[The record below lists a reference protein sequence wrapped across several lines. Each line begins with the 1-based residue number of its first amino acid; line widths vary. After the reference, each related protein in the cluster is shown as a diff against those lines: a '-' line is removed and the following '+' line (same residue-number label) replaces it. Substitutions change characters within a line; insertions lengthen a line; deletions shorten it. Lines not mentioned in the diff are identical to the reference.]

1 MTAGRV
7 IAVVGPSGVGK
18 DSVIAALGAT
28 VPALEI
34 VRRVI
39 TRPRDMGGED
49 YDTVDAATFAQM
61 VKGKAFCLHWT
72 AHGLSYGIPEAIRQE
87 ADRGQSFLVNLSR
100 GVLVEAGQVFE
111 TLTVLQ
117 LTARPETLTDRLR
130 HRGRETPQGIADR
143 RARAGAA
150 IPPGLSMI
158 QISNDGAL
166 EETVAAARAALAR
179 EAVW

>member
-1 MTAGRV
+1 MMAGRV

-18 DSVIAALGAT
+18 DSVMAALGAA

-49 YDTVDAATFAQM
+49 YDAVDAATFAQM
-61 VKGKAFCLHWT
+61 AQERAFCLHWK
-72 AHGLSYGIPEAIRQE
+72 AHGLSYGIPEAVRQR
-87 ADRGQSFLVNLSR
+87 AGRGQCFLVNLSR
-100 GVLVEAGQVFE
+100 SVLVEADQVFE
-111 TLTVLQ
+111 ALTVLQ

-130 HRGRETPQGIADR
+130 HRGRETPQEIADR
-143 RARAGAA
+143 LARAGAA
-150 IPPGLSMI
+150 ITPGLSMI

-166 EETVAAARAALAR
+166 EETVAAARTALAR
-179 EAVW
+179 AAV